1 MLPPDRHGEQGQ
13 SGAAARDVKGVRM
26 HTLARVAP
34 LWAVILHFLLAVMPG
49 SAWAQKRGHL
59 GVFIQNLP
67 YAAEATPSAIHE
79 GVVILGVIPNGPAEQ
94 AGLQRGDIIRQFNRQ
109 PIHRVEELQRL
120 VSEAALGEI
129 AELEIIRREQM
140 LHIPVKIESAPTS
153 RPRVGAPG
161 LDPILLQREDIL
173 WIVLGGAAVS
183 LSLVY
188 LLSVRPWQ
196 YWRFTRVA
204 SVLAQVRRLRVSRY
218 RVIFASTGLLVV
230 LFLWCGFITIEAGQR
245 GVVFHLFKGVQRET
259 LGEGIHF
266 LLPILYR
273 VTAYDLRSRL
283 YQVRD
288 LSNPPLSSVSSP
300 QDRLLWTPTAD
311 GLKVGLDLSV
321 RYRLDP
327 GRLPELHRSIGPEFE
342 AKIVH
347 PTVWNVTRLVASEY
361 SLLDIYGK
369 RRHEMQQQA
378 FSRVQA
384 LLARDGLISEDLL
397 LRDVVYTPEFEKTL
411 VAKMIAEQ
419 KVQESVFEVQ
429 QAELQAQAQVIEVQ
443 GEARALELV
452 NRAVRDHP
460 LLLQY
465 LWIKS
470 LPEQVK
476 IVVVP
481 DRSGKP
487 SLRLRPGPPESPQG
501 HAGTDGGG

>member
-1 MLPPDRHGEQGQ
+1 
-13 SGAAARDVKGVRM
+13 M
-26 HTLARVAP
+26 HTPARVVP
-34 LWAVILHFLLAVMPG
+34 LLAVILHFLLAVLPG
-49 SAWAQKRGHL
+49 SAWAQSRGHL

-67 YAAEATPSAIHE
+67 PTAGATPSSIHE
-79 GVVILGVIPNGPAEQ
+79 GVVILGVIHNSPAEQ

-109 PIHRVEELQRL
+109 PVHQVEELQGL
-120 VSEAALGEI
+120 VSEAALGQI
-129 AELEIIRREQM
+129 AELEIIRREQT

-153 RPRVGAPG
+153 RPSVGAPG
-161 LDPILLQREDIL
+161 LHPILLQRDEIL
-173 WIVLGGAAVS
+173 WVVLGGAAMS
-183 LSLVY
+183 LLLVY
-188 LLSVRPWQ
+188 LSSVRPWR

-218 RVIFASTGLLVV
+218 RIIFASVGMFVV

-245 GVVFHLFKGVQRET
+245 GVVFHLFKGVQGET

-266 LLPILYR
+266 LLPILHR
-273 VTAYDLRSRL
+273 VTVYDMRSRL

-288 LSNPPLSSVSSP
+288 LSNPPVSHVTAP
-300 QDRLLWTPTAD
+300 QEALLWTPTAD
-311 GLKVGLDLSV
+311 GLKVGLDLSL

-327 GRLPELHRSIGPEFE
+327 GRLPELHRSVGPEFE
-342 AKIVH
+342 DKVVH
-347 PTVWNVTRLVASEY
+347 PIVWNVTRLVASEY

-369 RRHEMQQQA
+369 RRNEMQQQV

-384 LLARDGLISEDLL
+384 LLARDGLIGEALL
-397 LRDVVYTPEFEKTL
+397 LRDVVYTKEFEKTL

-419 KVQESVFEVQ
+419 KAQESVFEVQ
-429 QAELQAQAQVIEVQ
+429 QAELQAQAQVAEAQ
-443 GEARALELV
+443 GEAKALELV

-487 SLRLRPGPPESPQG
+487 SPRLQPVPPESQQAHTG
-501 HAGTDGGG
+501 MSGGR